1 MRPNS
6 VVIIDEHATVTG
18 GATRVA
24 VDEAV
29 GLAATGVSVTYLAS
43 IGPTCDELSRSSVRV
58 ILLGQK
64 RLVDA
69 RDNPSVLLQNLWNS
83 AAFRAIDTLVN
94 DLDPRTTVIHV
105 HGFSQTLSGSPI
117 RCALDRGF
125 PVLFTLHD
133 YFTCCPNGGFF
144 DYPAKRVCQRRP
156 LSFTCVARNC
166 DKRNYAHK
174 LYRVASTQ
182 ARRYLGRI
190 PSELK
195 YFIGV
200 SHSSVQR
207 LRPYLPSDATFFFLR
222 NPCSIPKTAP
232 AAPQSHSHV
241 AAIGRLSPE
250 KGLEILLDAA
260 RHSGTQL
267 LFIGDGPL
275 RRTIEAAGPHRVTG
289 WVSRSEVHR
298 LLESVRCLA
307 LPSLWPETFGLSV
320 MDAAA
325 RGIPSIVTNVCGAA
339 ELIDHGRT
347 GWRVPPGDVDAL
359 AACLETVKDDPT
371 IATIGQTVYTEYW
384 RSPSS
389 LDVHIHQL
397 LQIYERI
404 LGSLP
409 LRDHADTTSQFS

>member
-1 MRPNS
+1 MRPTS
-6 VVIIDEHATVTG
+6 VIIIDEHATVTG

-24 VDEAV
+24 IDEAV
-29 GLAATGVSVTYLAS
+29 GLAATGISVTYLAS
-43 IGPTCDELSRSSVRV
+43 IGPISEELSGSAVRV

-64 RLVDA
+64 RLIDA
-69 RDNPSVLLQNLWNS
+69 RDNFSVLIHNLWNA
-83 AAFRAIDTLVN
+83 AAFRAMDTLLKE
-94 DLDPRTTVIHV
+94 LDPRATVIHV
-105 HGFSQTLSGSPI
+105 HGFSQTISGSPI
-117 RCALDRGF
+117 RCALNRGF

-144 DYPAKRVCQRRP
+144 DYPSKRICERRP
-156 LSFTCVARNC
+156 LSFSCVARNC

-182 ARRYLGRI
+182 ARRYLGRV
-190 PSELK
+190 PTELK

-207 LRPYLPSDATFFFLR
+207 LRPYLPSDATFFFLC
-222 NPCSIPKTAP
+222 NPCCIRKTAP
-232 AAPQSHSHV
+232 AAPHSHRHV

-250 KGLEILLDAA
+250 KGLETLLDAA
-260 RHSGTQL
+260 RRSNTQL

-275 RRTIEAAGPHRVTG
+275 RRTVEGAGPHRVTG
-289 WVSRSEVHR
+289 WVSRREVYR

-339 ELIDHGRT
+339 EWIDHGKT

-359 AACLETVKDDPT
+359 ATCLEAIKDNAVMATVGD
-371 IATIGQTVYTEYW
+371 AVYTEYW

-389 LDVHIHQL
+389 LDAHLHQL
-397 LQIYERI
+397 LEIYQRI
-404 LGSLP
+404 LG
-409 LRDHADTTSQFS
+409 